1 VPSYQTADLHIS
13 DKLKQH
19 LELAVTGRNLL
30 QERHL
35 EITGDNSNVVGI
47 KREVYG
53 GLTWAW

>member
-1 VPSYQTADLHIS
+1 
-13 DKLKQH
+13 
-19 LELAVTGRNLL
+19 VTGRNLL